1 MTPGRQPERLTPDG
15 LRELFLFEK
24 LTDEQLAWL
33 AERGQVRHYPA
44 GTIVHLSGAPATHL
58 FVLLEGTFSLSVR
71 AGGAEIEVNRTDYR
85 GTYSGA
91 FMAYL
96 DLPNAQSYRGTLRT
110 VTGCR
115 FWELPAADFGWAVRT
130 WFPMATHLL
139 NGFAVQGMGT
149 METVS
154 TRERLVALGT
164 VTAGLTHELNNPA
177 AAIARAATALRERLS
192 DLLDELA
199 VISNACFPAPA
210 TGEGQ
215 VATLVD
221 LVRQTLHPD
230 HRARRRPR
238 SPLEASDREDELGD
252 WLEDRG
258 VDHGWELTPPLAAAG
273 VDAAWL
279 ERVAETVP
287 AGLLPA
293 AVRLATAACETA
305 SLLDELAEAAG
316 RITRLIGQA
325 KQYTQMDRA
334 PLQQVDVHDGLDSTL
349 AMLAHKLEAG
359 RGIEVVRDYDRSL
372 PKLLAYAGELNQVWT
387 NLIDNAIDAMEGHG
401 TLTVRTRRDGDGDD
415 PGGGRVLVEIG
426 DTGPG
431 IPDPVRRHIFEPFYT
446 TKPVGKGTGLG
457 LDICWRI
464 VVQRHG
470 GDLRVTST
478 PGDTRFQALL
488 PIGGPPSS

>member
-1 MTPGRQPERLTPDG
+1 MTPPERPPERLGPDE
-15 LRELFLFEK
+15 LRTLFLFEK
-24 LTDEQLAWL
+24 LNDGQLAWL

-44 GTIVHLSGAPATHL
+44 GTVVHASGEPAATL
-58 FVLLEGTFSLSVR
+58 FVLLEGTLSLSVR
-71 AGGAEIEVNRTDYR
+71 AGGAEIEVNRSDYR

-91 FMAYL
+91 FLAYL

-115 FWELPAADFGWAVRT
+115 FWELPAADFGWAVKE

-139 NGFAVQGMGT
+139 EGFAVQGMGT

-177 AAIARAATALRERLS
+177 TATARAATALRERLS
-192 DLLDELA
+192 ALLDELV
-199 VISNACFPAPA
+199 VISHACFPSPK

-221 LVRQTLHPD
+221 LVRETLHPD
-230 HRARRRPR
+230 RRAELAPL

-252 WLEDRG
+252 WLEGHG
-258 VDHGWELTPPLAAAG
+258 VDGGWELTPPLVAAG

-279 ERVAETVP
+279 ERVAATVP
-287 AGLLPA
+287 AALLPA
-293 AVRLATAACETA
+293 AVRLAAAACETA

-316 RITRLIGQA
+316 RITRLIAQA

-349 AMLAHKLEAG
+349 AMLAHKLEASAG
-359 RGIEVVRDYDRSL
+359 VEVVRDYDRSL
-372 PKLLAYAGELNQVWT
+372 PKLQAYPGELNQVWT
-387 NLIDNAIDAMEGHG
+387 NLIDNAVDAMDGHG
-401 TLTVRTRRDGDGDD
+401 TLTLRTRRDGGDR
-415 PGGGRVLVEIG
+415 GCVLVEIG

-431 IPDPVRRHIFEPFYT
+431 IPDQVRRHIFEPFYT

-488 PIGGPPSS
+488 PIGGPPSP